1 MNAVFIKGKQKLK
14 QHSMIKY
21 SLHYETTSFRNIYPL
36 FLKIYIFELVIISAI
51 PLVVEKWITLVLGL
65 EALNFIQYTY
75 SVLFSYVLKYM
86 LPAI

>member
-51 PLVVEKWITLVLGL
+51 PLVVEK
-65 EALNFIQYTY
+65 
-75 SVLFSYVLKYM
+75 
-86 LPAI
+86 